1 MAENQTKTIGNVISI
16 FSTKGGVGKTLFSVN
31 VAIALAQEGKKVAL
45 IDLDLQAV
53 QDMARMID
61 ATPQYSIFDIVSIL
75 DKVEQAGN
83 IKNYMTLV
91 PVGID
96 FLPAITRPK
105 QSPHITGERI
115 GKVINMLTPFYDF
128 IIVDGGR
135 AFTDSLINIFNRSNL
150 ILFIVTPDILAVY
163 ETRWGLDVLQSLHFP
178 LKMLKLVLNRAE
190 SKSGL
195 SWQEVK
201 LALPCEIVASIPS
214 DGRVV
219 GLALNRG
226 VPVVIDSPSSR
237 VSTSIK
243 KFAQELISN
252 RSLYI
257 AHKEVEDLR
266 SIRKEELPAA
276 GTFWDTMGL
285 ADKVKWIKP
294 IEQEDEIIK
303 LKRRIHARLIEE
315 LDLKRLDMELINNP
329 KKAKE
334 LREKAERIISNLLAE
349 ETGAFLSSFEVR
361 EKLVKEIADEALGLG
376 PLEELLRNE
385 DITDIM
391 VNNKDQVYIEQHGKL
406 ELTSKKFISDDQVRV
421 VIERIIAPL
430 GRRIDESVPMVDSRL
445 PDGSRVNAII
455 PPLAL
460 TGPTLTIRKFAREHY
475 TAEDLITRFGSLD
488 RNMADFLT
496 ACVVARKNMIV
507 SGGTGSG
514 KTTFLNI
521 LSAFIPSDERI
532 VTIEDAA
539 ELQLNQEHWVRLESR
554 PPNIEGKGDITIRD
568 LFRNCL
574 RMRPDRI
581 VIGECRGGEALD
593 MLQAMNTGH
602 DGSLTTIHANSTR
615 DVLTRLDS
623 MILMSGVE
631 LPIRAIREMTASAI
645 DVIVQTARLSDG
657 TRKITQITEVAGM
670 DDELHIKFVDI
681 FRFKQIAIDKEQNNK
696 VIGDFVATGYLPT
709 FYDELITRGINL
721 PKEIFVPHE
730 TIE

>member
-1 MAENQTKTIGNVISI
+1 MAEPTAKTLGSVVSI
-16 FSTKGGVGKTLFSVN
+16 FSTKGGVGKTLLAVN
-31 VAIALAQEGKKVAL
+31 LAIALAQEGKRVAL
-45 IDLDLQAV
+45 IDLDLQAI

-61 ATPQYSIFDIVSIL
+61 TTPQYSIFDIVSIL
-75 DKVEQAGN
+75 EKVEQAGN

-91 PVGID
+91 PSGID

-115 GKVINMLTPFYDF
+115 GRVINMLTPFYDF

-135 AFTDSLINIFNRSNL
+135 AFTDSLISIFNRSNL
-150 ILFIVTPDILAVY
+150 ILFIVTPDILSVY
-163 ETRWGLDVLQSLHFP
+163 ETRWGLDVLQSMHFP
-178 LKMLKLVLNRAE
+178 LKMIKLLLNRAE

-201 LALPCEIVASIPS
+201 LALPCELIASVPS
-214 DGRVV
+214 DGKVV

-226 VPVVIDSPSSR
+226 VPVVVDNPSSR
-237 VSTSIK
+237 VSVAIE
-243 KFAQELISN
+243 KFAKQLITN
-252 RSLYI
+252 TSLYI

-266 SIRKEELPAA
+266 SLKKEEMPAA
-276 GTFWDTMGL
+276 GSFWDAMGMT
-285 ADKVKWIKP
+285 DKVKWIKP
-294 IEQEDEIIK
+294 IEEEDEIIK

-334 LREKAERIISNLLAE
+334 LREKAEKIISNLLAE

-361 EKLVKEIADEALGLG
+361 ERLVKEIADEALGLG
-376 PLEELLRNE
+376 PLEDLLRNP

-391 VNNKDQVYIEQHGKL
+391 VNNKDQVYIELHGMI

-421 VIERIIAPL
+421 VIERIVAPL
-430 GRRIDESVPMVDSRL
+430 GRRIDESVPMVDARL

-475 TAEDLITRFGSLD
+475 TVEDLIARFNSLD
-488 RNMADFLT
+488 RKIADFLT
-496 ACVVARKNMIV
+496 ACVLARKNMIV

-521 LSAFIPSDERI
+521 LSAFIPQEERI

-539 ELQLNQEHWVRLESR
+539 ELRLNQEHWVRLESR
-554 PPNIEGKGDITIRD
+554 PPNIEGKGAITIRD

-602 DGSLTTIHANSTR
+602 DGSMTTIHANSTR

-631 LPIRAIREMTASAI
+631 LPVRAIREMTASAI
-645 DVIVQTARLSDG
+645 NVVVQTARLSDG
-657 TRKITQITEVAGM
+657 SRKVIQVTEVAGM
-670 DDELHIKFVDI
+670 EDELHIKFSDI
-681 FRFKQIAIDKEQNNK
+681 FRFKQISIDKEHNNK
-696 VIGDFVATGYLPT
+696 VIGEFVATGYIPS
-709 FYDELITRGINL
+709 FYDDLITRGISL
-721 PKEIFVPHE
+721 SKDVFSPK
-730 TIE
+730 

>member
-1 MAENQTKTIGNVISI
+1 MVEEKQVNRLISI
-16 FSTKGGVGKTLFSVN
+16 FSTKGGVGKTLIAVN
-31 VAIALAQEGKKVAL
+31 LAIALAQEGKKVAL
-45 IDLDLQAV
+45 IDLDLQAI

-75 DKVEQAGN
+75 EKVEQAGN
-83 IKNYMTLV
+83 IKNYMTLT

-105 QSPHITGERI
+105 QSPHITGDRV
-115 GKVINMLTPFYDF
+115 KRVLSMLMAFYDF
-128 IIVDGGR
+128 IVVDGGR
-135 AFTDSLINIFNRSNL
+135 GFTDSLIQIFNHSNL
-150 ILFIVTPDILAVY
+150 ILFIVTPDILSIY

-178 LKMLKLVLNRAE
+178 LNMIKLLLNRAE

-201 LALPCEIVASIPS
+201 LALPCEIIASVPS

-226 VPVVIDSPSSR
+226 VPVVVDSPSSR
-237 VSTSIK
+237 VSSALK

-252 RSLYI
+252 KTLYI
-257 AHKEVEDLR
+257 AHQEVQDLR
-266 SIRKEELPAA
+266 SLKQDELPSA
-276 GTFWDTMGL
+276 GSFWEAMGL
-285 ADKVKWIKP
+285 TDKLKSVKP
-294 IEQEDEIIK
+294 IEEEDEVIK

-315 LDLKRLDMELINNP
+315 LDLKRLDMELVNNP
-329 KKAKE
+329 KKVKE
-334 LREKAERIISNLLAE
+334 LREKAEKIIANLLTE

-361 EKLVKEIADEALGLG
+361 ERIVKEIADEALGLG
-376 PLEELLRNE
+376 PLEELLRNPL
-385 DITDIM
+385 ITDIM
-391 VNNKDQVYIEQHGKL
+391 VNNKDQVYIEQRGRL
-406 ELTSKKFISDDQVRV
+406 ELTIKKFISDDQVRV

-430 GRRIDESVPMVDSRL
+430 GRRIDESVPMVDARL

-475 TAEDLITRFGSLD
+475 TVEDLIARFDSLD
-488 RNMADFLT
+488 RKIADFLA
-496 ACVVARKNMIV
+496 ACVMARKNLIV

-521 LSAFIPSDERI
+521 LSDFIPEEERI
-532 VTIEDAA
+532 ITIEDAA
-539 ELQLNQEHWVRLESR
+539 ELRLNQQHWVRLESR
-554 PPNIEGKGDITIRD
+554 PPNIEGKGAIGTRD

-581 VIGECRGGEALD
+581 IIGECRGGEVLD

-602 DGSLTTIHANSTR
+602 DGSMTTIHANSTR

-645 DVIVQTARLSDG
+645 HLVVQTARLSDG
-657 TRKITQITEVAGM
+657 TRKIVQVTEISGI
-670 DDELHIKFVDI
+670 DDEMHIKFTDV
-681 FRFKQIAIDKEQNNK
+681 FRFKQLSIDKEHNNK
-696 VIGDFVATGYLPT
+696 VIGRFVATGHIPF
-709 FYDELITRGINL
+709 FYDELITRGITL
-721 PKEIFVPHE
+721 SKDIFNITE
-730 TIE
+730 

>member
-1 MAENQTKTIGNVISI
+1 MPEAAVLGNVVSI
-16 FSTKGGVGKTLFSVN
+16 FSTKGGVGKTLISVN
-31 VAIALAQEGKKVAL
+31 LAIALAQEGKKVAL
-45 IDLDLQAV
+45 IDLDLQAI

-61 ATPQYSIFDIVSIL
+61 TTPQYSIFDILSIL
-75 DKVEQAGN
+75 DKVEKADN

-115 GKVINMLTPFYDF
+115 VKVINMITPFYDF
-128 IIVDGGR
+128 IVVDGGR
-135 AFTDSLINIFNRSNL
+135 AFTDSLISIFNRSNL
-150 ILFIVTPDILAVY
+150 ILFIATPDILAVY

-178 LKMLKLVLNRAE
+178 LKMIKLLLNRAE

-201 LALPCEIVASIPS
+201 LALPCEIIASVPS
-214 DGRVV
+214 EGKTV

-226 VPVVIDSPSSR
+226 VPIVIDSPSSR
-237 VSTSIK
+237 VSVAIK
-243 KFAQELISN
+243 KFAQQLISN
-252 RSLYI
+252 PSLYI
-257 AHKEVEDLR
+257 AHKEVEELR
-266 SIRKEELPAA
+266 AVQKERMPTA
-276 GTFWDTMGL
+276 GVFWDSMGM
-285 ADKVKWIKP
+285 ADKVKWMKP
-294 IEQEDEIIK
+294 VDEEDEVVK
-303 LKRRIHARLIEE
+303 LKRRIHGRLIEE
-315 LDLKRLDMELINNP
+315 LDLKRLDLDLINNP
-329 KKAKE
+329 KKAQE
-334 LREKAERIISNLLAE
+334 LRGKAERIISNLLAE

-361 EKLVKEIADEALGLG
+361 EKLVKDVADEALGLG
-376 PLEELLRNE
+376 PLEELLRSGE
-385 DITDIM
+385 ITDIM
-391 VNNKDQVYIEQHGKL
+391 VNNKDQVYIEQHGRV
-406 ELTSKKFISDDQVRV
+406 ELTSKKFISDDQVKV

-430 GRRIDESVPMVDSRL
+430 GRRIDESVPMVDARL

-455 PPLAL
+455 PPLSL

-475 TAEDLITRFGSLD
+475 SVDDLIKRFDSLD
-488 RNMADFLT
+488 RKIADFLT
-496 ACVVARKNMIV
+496 ACVVARKNLIV

-514 KTTFLNI
+514 KTTFLNV
-521 LSAFIPSDERI
+521 LSTFIPNEDRI

-539 ELQLNQEHWVRLESR
+539 ELRLNQEHWVRLESR
-554 PPNIEGKGDITIRD
+554 PPNIEGKGAISIRD

-581 VIGECRGGEALD
+581 VIGECRGGEVLD

-602 DGSLTTIHANSTR
+602 DGSMTTIHANSTR

-645 DVIVQTARLSDG
+645 DIVVQTARLSDG
-657 TRKITQITEVAGM
+657 TRKIIQVTEIAGM
-670 DDELHIKFVDI
+670 DDEMHLKFVDI
-681 FRFKQIAIDKEQNNK
+681 FRFKQTAIDKENNNK
-696 VIGDFVATGYLPT
+696 VIGQFMATGYLPT

-721 PKEIFVPHE
+721 PKEIFTPPEV
-730 TIE
+730 TQ

>member
-1 MAENQTKTIGNVISI
+1 
-16 FSTKGGVGKTLFSVN
+16 
-31 VAIALAQEGKKVAL
+31 
-45 IDLDLQAV
+45 
-53 QDMARMID
+53 
-61 ATPQYSIFDIVSIL
+61 
-75 DKVEQAGN
+75 
-83 IKNYMTLV
+83 
-91 PVGID
+91 
-96 FLPAITRPK
+96 
-105 QSPHITGERI
+105 
-115 GKVINMLTPFYDF
+115 
-128 IIVDGGR
+128 
-135 AFTDSLINIFNRSNL
+135 
-150 ILFIVTPDILAVY
+150 
-163 ETRWGLDVLQSLHFP
+163 
-178 LKMLKLVLNRAE
+178 
-190 SKSGL
+190 
-195 SWQEVK
+195 
-201 LALPCEIVASIPS
+201 
-214 DGRVV
+214 VV

-226 VPVVIDSPSSR
+226 VPVVVDNPSSR
-237 VSTSIK
+237 VSSSIK

-252 RSLYI
+252 ASLYI
-257 AHKEVEDLR
+257 AHKEVEELR
-266 SIRKEELPAA
+266 TIKKDEMPAA
-276 GTFWDTMGL
+276 GGFWDAMGL

-361 EKLVKEIADEALGLG
+361 EKLVKDIADEALGLG
-376 PLEELLRNE
+376 PLEELLRNQ

-391 VNNKDQVYIEQHGKL
+391 VNNKDQVYIELHGKI
-406 ELTSKKFISDDQVRV
+406 ELTSKKFISDDQVKV
-421 VIERIIAPL
+421 VIERIVAPL
-430 GRRIDESVPMVDSRL
+430 GRRIDESVPMVDARL

-475 TAEDLITRFGSLD
+475 TVEDLVTRFSSLD
-488 RNMADFLT
+488 RNIADFLS

-521 LSAFIPSDERI
+521 LSAFIPNDERI

-539 ELQLNQEHWVRLESR
+539 ELRLNQEHWVRLESR
-554 PPNIEGKGDITIRD
+554 PPNIEGKGAITTRD

-581 VIGECRGGEALD
+581 LIGECRGGEVLD

-602 DGSLTTIHANSTR
+602 DGSMTTIHANSTR

-631 LPIRAIREMTASAI
+631 LPIRAIREMTSSAI
-645 DVIVQTARLSDG
+645 HLIVQTARLSDG
-657 TRKITQITEVAGM
+657 TRKIVQITEVTGM
-670 DDELHIKFVDI
+670 DDDMHIKMTDI
-681 FRFKQIAIDKEQNNK
+681 FRFKQVAIDREQNNK
-696 VIGDFVATGYLPT
+696 VIGTFMATGHVPS
-709 FYDELITRGINL
+709 FYDELITRGIL
-721 PKEIFVPHE
+721 LSKDVFTATES
-730 TIE
+730 TL

>member
-1 MAENQTKTIGNVISI
+1 MAENTSTANVISI
-16 FSTKGGVGKTLFSVN
+16 FSTKGGVGKTMIAVN
-31 VAIALAQEGKKVAL
+31 LAIALSQEGKRVAL
-45 IDLDLQAV
+45 VDLDLQAI

-75 DKVEQAGN
+75 DKVEQGKN

-91 PVGID
+91 PLGVD

-115 GKVINMLTPFYDF
+115 GKVIGMLTSFYDF
-128 IIVDGGR
+128 VIIDGGR

-150 ILFIVTPDILAVY
+150 ILFIVTPDILSVY

-178 LKMLKLVLNRAE
+178 LKMVKLLLNRAE
-190 SKSGL
+190 SKAGL

-201 LALPCEIVASIPS
+201 LALPCDIIASLPS
-214 DGRVV
+214 EGRAV

-226 VPVVIDSPSSR
+226 VPIIVDNPSSR
-237 VSTSIK
+237 VSADIK
-243 KFAQELISN
+243 KFAKELIAN
-252 RSLYI
+252 PSLFI

-266 SIRKEELPAA
+266 SIKKEEMPAA
-276 GTFWDTMGL
+276 GTFWDVMGM

-294 IEQEDEIIK
+294 IEEEDEIIK
-303 LKRRIHARLIEE
+303 LKRRIHGRLIEE

-334 LREKAERIISNLLAE
+334 LREKAEKIVTNLLAE

-361 EKLVKEIADEALGLG
+361 EKLVREVADEALGLG
-376 PLEELLRNE
+376 PLEELIRNQ

-391 VNNKDQVYIEQHGKL
+391 VNNKDQIYVELHGKL

-430 GRRIDESVPMVDSRL
+430 GRRIDESVPMVDARL
-445 PDGSRVNAII
+445 ADGSRVNAII

-475 TAEDLITRFGSLD
+475 TVEDLMTRFNSMS
-488 RNMADFLT
+488 RPMADFLA
-496 ACVVARKNMIV
+496 ACVLSRKNLIV

-514 KTTFLNI
+514 KTTFLNV
-521 LSAFIPSDERI
+521 LSAFIPSTERI
-532 VTIEDAA
+532 ITIEDAA
-539 ELQLNQEHWVRLESR
+539 ELRLNQEHWVRLESR
-554 PPNIEGKGDITIRD
+554 PPNIEGKGAISIRE

-581 VIGECRGGEALD
+581 VIGECRGEEVLD

-602 DGSLTTIHANSTR
+602 DGSMTTIHANSTR
-615 DVLTRLDS
+615 DVLSRLDS

-645 DVIVQTARLSDG
+645 DMIVQTARLSDG
-657 TRKITQITEVAGM
+657 TRKITQITEITGI
-670 DDELHIKFVDI
+670 DDEMHIKMADI
-681 FRFKQIAIDKEQNNK
+681 FRFKQISIEKDTGK
-696 VIGDFVATGYLPT
+696 VLGDYIATGYVPT
-709 FYDELITRGINL
+709 FYDELITHGINL
-721 PKEIFVPHE
+721 PKEIFTPTE
-730 TIE
+730 TIS